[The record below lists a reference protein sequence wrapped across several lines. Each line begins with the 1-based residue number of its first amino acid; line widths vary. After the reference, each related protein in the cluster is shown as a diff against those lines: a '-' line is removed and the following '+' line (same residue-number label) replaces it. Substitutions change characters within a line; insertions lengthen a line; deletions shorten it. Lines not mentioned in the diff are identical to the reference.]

1 MSPAEGAKVATG
13 RTADVF
19 AWEEGLV
26 VKKFADS
33 VPQEEIEIELR
44 DAALAFDAG
53 LTQLRCHGIV
63 TLDDGA
69 TGLVFDRLDGVALT
83 TVAERNLLRIPEVS
97 RTLAREHARLHAV
110 TVPALPDV
118 REVAVGLLDSPPLG
132 ALTEPERATLARQ
145 ALALPAGTAVLHMD
159 FHPLNVFEHGDGHA
173 VIDWQSTMSGVP
185 AADVAMTRLLFSE
198 AELFPGIT
206 PVQRMLYQTV
216 RRIMFGYYF
225 AEYRRQ
231 TGLSTADVDAWM
243 TVARI
248 VRLGRLDI
256 ESERPA
262 LVARLQTAAH
272 EAGA

>member
-1 MSPAEGAKVATG
+1 MSPVEGAKVATG

-19 AWEEGLV
+19 AWEDGLV

-33 VPQEEIEIELR
+33 VPAEEIDVELR

-53 LTQLRCHGIV
+53 LTPLRCHGIV
-63 TLDDGA
+63 VLDDGA

-97 RTLAREHARLHAV
+97 RTLAREHAKLHAV
-110 TVPALPDV
+110 TVPGLPDV
-118 REVAVGLLDSPPLG
+118 RTTAVELLDSPPLA
-132 ALTEPERATLARQ
+132 ALTAAERAALARHT
-145 ALALPAGTAVLHMD
+145 LALPPGAAVLHMD
-159 FHPLNVFEHGDGHA
+159 FHPLNVFEHGGGHA
-173 VIDWQSTMSGVP
+173 VIDWQSTMAGVP

-206 PVQRMLYQTV
+206 PVQRVLYQTV
-216 RRIMFGYYF
+216 RRIMFGYYL
-225 AEYRRQ
+225 AEYRRL
-231 TGLSTADVDAWM
+231 TGLRTADIDAWA

-262 LVARLQTAAH
+262 LVARLQTAAQA
-272 EAGA
+272 AGA